1 MFKEYEETR
10 AIWFSEESFEEG
22 YMYHLIGMKTF
33 MFLRM
38 FPQLTVPGILCGL
51 AIYNFT
57 IINIPFPLALYKKLL
72 KEPVGLNDL
81 KGLSPSLAN
90 SLKSLL
96 DYEEP
101 NFTDVF
107 GLDFEI
113 VREVYGEQRVI
124 PLKPNGNSVPVTLEN
139 K

>member
-1 MFKEYEETR
+1 
-10 AIWFSEESFEEG
+10 
-22 YMYHLIGMKTF
+22 MYVFVL
-33 MFLRM
+33 
-38 FPQLTVPGILCGL
+38 GIICGL

-72 KEPVGLNDL
+72 KEPVGLSDL
-81 KGLSPSLAN
+81 KGLSSSLAN

-96 DYEEP
+96 EYEESD
-101 NFTDVF
+101 FSEVF

-113 VREVYGEQRVI
+113 VREVYGEQKVI
-124 PLKPNGNSVPVTLEN
+124 PLKPNGSSIPVNLEN